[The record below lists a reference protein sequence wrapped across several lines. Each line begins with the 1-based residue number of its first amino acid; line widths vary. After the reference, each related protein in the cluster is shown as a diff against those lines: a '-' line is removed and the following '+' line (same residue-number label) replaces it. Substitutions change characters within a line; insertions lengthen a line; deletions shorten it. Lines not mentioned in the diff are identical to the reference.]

1 VKILDRILGRHPGL
15 DRQLMKNIHAAR
27 FRIAYVL
34 LLLRPATSRGGT
46 FCGMKSSEAP
56 GTL

>member
-1 VKILDRILGRHPGL
+1 
-15 DRQLMKNIHAAR
+15 MKNTHVVGV
-27 FRIAYVL
+27 RIAYVL

-46 FCGMKSSEAP
+46 FCGMKSSTAP